1 MSEGIFDPTVTMESL
16 QKVVKDS
23 HPNITS
29 VIEKVVDPPMPTN
42 PMPTN
47 PMPTS
52 SSTSLVV
59 CEPTLLDTILGYL
72 KDHPWIVALL
82 IIVIGCGIIYNQKTK
97 ERELDKND

>member
-1 MSEGIFDPTVTMESL
+1 MPT
-16 QKVVKDS
+16 
-23 HPNITS
+23 N
-29 VIEKVVDPPMPTN
+29 PMPTN

-47 PMPTS
+47 PMPTSPMPTNPMPTSPMPTNPMPTSPMPTSPMPTS

-72 KDHPWIVALL
+72 KDRPWIVALL

-97 ERELDKND
+97 ERELDNND

>member
-23 HPNITS
+23 HPNIIS
-29 VIEKVVDPPMPTN
+29 VIEKVVDP